1 VVRGA
6 AKSLRELGEAVPA
19 SGTSLSLEDVERRL
33 TVMEEKLFAVLLAGT
48 PDDELIA
55 IRTQADGD
63 MAPYRSQM
71 NAAQIAQLQKQYV
84 NKRLL
89 ERYRLP
95 RLSLFYM

>member
-1 VVRGA
+1 
-6 AKSLRELGEAVPA
+6 
-19 SGTSLSLEDVERRL
+19 
-33 TVMEEKLFAVLLAGT
+33 
-48 PDDELIA
+48 LIA